1 MKTLMNTDVVLMGF
15 FAFSLHTYTVH
26 MLAGP
31 DLKTNKTSS
40 IWSPMILFV
49 DINIDV

>member
-15 FAFSLHTYTVH
+15 FPFSLHTY
-26 MLAGP
+26 GP
-31 DLKTNKTSS
+31 DLKKNKTSS
-40 IWSPMILFV
+40 IWTPMILFV